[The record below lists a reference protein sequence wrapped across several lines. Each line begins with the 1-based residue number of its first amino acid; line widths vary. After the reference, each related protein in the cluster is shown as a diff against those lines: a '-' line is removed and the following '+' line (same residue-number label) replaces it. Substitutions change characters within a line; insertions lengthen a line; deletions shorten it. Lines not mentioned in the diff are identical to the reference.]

1 MTENDKSEKRLAQS
15 RGVIEKSNECGC
27 FYCLKIFDPSKIEE
41 WVGGNSK
48 VGEVAICPFCSID
61 AIIGVVGGRLITKA
75 FLEELYEESFNT
87 CYHPASGKWFKLK
100 YDPKTKEWNKKEI
113 EKPE

>member
-27 FYCLKIFDPSKIEE
+27 FYCLKIFDPSEIEE
-41 WVGGNSK
+41 WIETGKYGDT
-48 VGEVAICPFCSID
+48 AICPFCSID

-75 FLEELYEESFNT
+75 FLEELYEEYFNT